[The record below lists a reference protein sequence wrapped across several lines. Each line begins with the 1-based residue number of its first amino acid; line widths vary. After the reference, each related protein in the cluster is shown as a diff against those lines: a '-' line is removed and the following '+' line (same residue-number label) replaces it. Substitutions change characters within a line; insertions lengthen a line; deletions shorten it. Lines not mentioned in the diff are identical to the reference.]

1 MISRREFEMYLEL
14 VRRSE
19 IHQTIEAALRAG
31 TGGAPRQLAVDVFLT
46 GALLTATHKRTGV
59 LTRVRETLVK
69 DLADQT
75 KAAYN
80 IRDKAG
86 RDVTMRQLYYLVD
99 RIANLYEYQEA
110 RCEKDVT
117 VTERARRQG
126 EFESILDRLVSST
139 SMHLPSE
146 GSYAIDG
153 SAIRSAA
160 RRKGSNKQLKAA
172 NEEPGPRRQFCA
184 DMDARTGHQTETYD
198 NGSDNYFGFALVAFT
213 RAGTVGT
220 NSPTLV
226 DHMRLVPAN
235 SRGLTETMEVIE
247 GRSQTG
253 NPITEVLAD
262 RAFTTSTIDTWAKP
276 LYDLGVKQVQDMHPS
291 DGGARPDAARGY
303 VLIDGWPH
311 AVGIPEHLIH
321 ITPPPKASLPRL
333 RKAATRVEK
342 AEHAAA
348 AFALE
353 RFRELIAER
362 RTWAFEPL
370 GAQTSAGSRRYISP
384 ARAGKRRCAGYADS
398 LYLDADTPECVHP
411 PGQPV
416 PKACRQATIT
426 VPFKF
431 GLKLRQEHYWGSD
444 EWLASYARRS
454 RVESTF
460 GLLKSPNGGGVKR
473 GWTGLTGLIR
483 TAFMLAIQ
491 VAACNLRTLLRWAR
505 ATGFDADPLV
515 RVNLDDYG
523 FLELGADGHPLPFDG
538 DPPGAA
544 AAAA

>member
-1 MISRREFEMYLEL
+1 MYLEL

-19 IHQTIEAALRAG
+19 VHQTIEAALRAG

-46 GALLTATHKRTGV
+46 GALLTATHKRSGV

-80 IRDKAG
+80 IRNKAG
-86 RDVTMRQLYYLVD
+86 REVTMRQLYYLVD

-110 RCEKDVT
+110 RCEEDVA
-117 VTERARRQG
+117 VTERARRQS
-126 EFESILDRLVSST
+126 EFESILDRLVNST

-153 SAIRSAA
+153 TAIRSAA
-160 RRKGSNKQLKAA
+160 RRKGTNEQLAAA

-198 NGSDNYFGFALVAFT
+198 NGRDDYFGFALMAFT
-213 RAGTVGT
+213 RAGSVGSS
-220 NSPTLV
+220 SPTLV
-226 DHMRLVPAN
+226 DHIRLVPAN
-235 SRGLTETMEVIE
+235 SHGITETMEVIE
-247 GRSQTG
+247 ERSHTR
-253 NPITEVLAD
+253 NPIREVLAD
-262 RAFTTSTIDTWAKP
+262 RAFTYSTVETWAMP
-276 LYDLGVKQVQDMHPS
+276 LYDLGVRQVQDMHPT
-291 DGGARPDAARGY
+291 DRGARPDPERGY

-311 AVGIPEHLIH
+311 AVGIPEHLIY
-321 ITPPPKASLPRL
+321 IAPPPKASIPSLKK
-333 RKAATRVEK
+333 KASRAEK

-348 AFALE
+348 IIALQ
-353 RFRELIAER
+353 RFRDLIAER
-362 RTWAFEPL
+362 RTWAFELL
-370 GAQTSAGSRRYISP
+370 GAQTSAGGRRYISP
-384 ARAGKRRCAGYADS
+384 ARAGKRRCVGYADS

-411 PGQPV
+411 PGQPI

-515 RVNLDDYG
+515 QVNLNDYG
-523 FLELGADGHPLPFDG
+523 FLELGADGLPLPFDG
-538 DPPGAA
+538 DPPGMAA
-544 AAAA
+544 AAA